1 MIWERISGDMGRS
14 DSISLRKDGE
24 GKYLERGNI
33 FLRRIRNKRRKRR
46 KVFVERKFSFTE
58 EMKIREG
65 KGGK

>member
-1 MIWERISGDMGRS
+1 MGKNIRRYGKVGFYFS
-14 DSISLRKDGE
+14 EEGRRGKIFAN
-24 GKYLERGNI
+24 GKY
-33 FLRRIRNKRRKRR
+33 FLRRVRNKRRKRR